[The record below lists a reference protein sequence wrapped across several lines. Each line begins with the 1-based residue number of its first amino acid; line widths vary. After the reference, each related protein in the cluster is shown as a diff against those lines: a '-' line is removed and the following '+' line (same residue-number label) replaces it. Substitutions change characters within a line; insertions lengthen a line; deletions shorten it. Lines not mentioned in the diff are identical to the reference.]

1 MVKSR
6 AIEAALVIGGAVGI
20 ATTVVNPVYTGAS
33 LAFMGGILGG
43 ASLSAQRA
51 MKNESTEREAER
63 GWFDLCNSVRQEQ
76 RFGRPC

>member
-1 MVKSR
+1 MIKSR

-51 MKNESTEREAER
+51 MKNEFYSPLSEICPLRTHA
-63 GWFDLCNSVRQEQ
+63 N
-76 RFGRPC
+76 